1 MDQTIDKHI
10 DPSVEMMEIEI
21 LGKILDLPKLN
32 LTKELQGKMEVVMVN
47 NGRKVVVI
55 VENFLRLM
63 MNINIVEI
71 LLLVKTMI
79 METLL
84 VRKEELLILVALI
97 LEDKSV
103 VEIHS
108 YNINNRYLKK
118 DHTEEVN
125 IKDTNQLF
133 HKEHRE
139 RRMQKMISFR
149 ICSKTNFQKKMKI
162 LLA

>member
-1 MDQTIDKHI
+1 MEDKIVDQTIDKHI

-32 LTKELQGKMEVVMVN
+32 LTKELQGKMEVVM
-47 NGRKVVVI
+47 